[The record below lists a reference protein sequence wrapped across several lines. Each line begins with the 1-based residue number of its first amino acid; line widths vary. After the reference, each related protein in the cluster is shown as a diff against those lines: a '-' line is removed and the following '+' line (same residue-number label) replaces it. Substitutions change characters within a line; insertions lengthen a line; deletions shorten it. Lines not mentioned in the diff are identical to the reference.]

1 MLAWFPLAAPTA
13 ACQSSM
19 SEEEKTEDIC
29 LTRNSFTSVST
40 AGGYQS
46 SLECVLHVYSPP
58 LSSTTSLTTP
68 NVSWYLNLTSRSS
81 PLPQV
86 VQTDQ
91 VQSSTWTGT
100 RPGQARSPHTA
111 LCLPSSAAGSVQA
124 CQSVGQ
130 YNVRREEIKTLSKQI
145 PCNLV
150 FKNNFSSIEMSFL
163 LHNLYSPL
171 SYCPSPAS
179 QPHWKYQVP
188 HSFDLLASPHSDW
201 SR

>member
-1 MLAWFPLAAPTA
+1 M
-13 ACQSSM
+13 
-19 SEEEKTEDIC
+19 
-29 LTRNSFTSVST
+29 
-40 AGGYQS
+40 
-46 SLECVLHVYSPP
+46 YSPP

-100 RPGQARSPHTA
+100 RPGQARSPHWA

-163 LHNLYSPL
+163 STCIPSQIL
-171 SYCPSPAS
+171 SVSCLTAALEVPSPAQLRPPRVS
-179 QPHWKYQVP
+179 AQRLVQVR
-188 HSFDLLASPHSDW
+188 DEELAQLHAGT
-201 SR
+201 

>member
-1 MLAWFPLAAPTA
+1 M
-13 ACQSSM
+13 
-19 SEEEKTEDIC
+19 
-29 LTRNSFTSVST
+29 
-40 AGGYQS
+40 
-46 SLECVLHVYSPP
+46 YSPP

-100 RPGQARSPHTA
+100 RPGQARSPHWA

-163 LHNLYSPL
+163 LHNLYSL
-171 SYCPSPAS
+171 S
-179 QPHWKYQVP
+179 VIVRLLP
-188 HSFDLLASPHSDW
+188 HSRTGSTKSHSASTS
-201 SR
+201 SRLRTATGPGKR